1 MALAAQTKRIRS
13 SLKTLKIIALCL
25 LVILAGAFAWL
36 WHEYHRFAA
45 QPADAGGAFVTMDIM
60 ANASFNAVA
69 RQLADAGIITHPLR
83 FKILAR
89 ITGDDKRLKA
99 GEYELSP
106 AMTPLEVL
114 NTLVNGK
121 VVLHRLMVPEGFTA
135 REIAA
140 ELQRTGL
147 SDAGEFMALATD
159 SRLAAELDVP
169 AAGLEGYLFPDT
181 YFFPKGVSPRTI
193 IARMV
198 RRFHEQ
204 FSQDWY
210 ARAQE
215 LDLTA
220 HEVVTL
226 ASIIEKETG
235 DGAERPI
242 ISSVFHNRLKKKM
255 RLESDPTVIYGI
267 EDFDGNITRRHLTTR
282 TPYNTYT
289 IRGLPPGPI
298 ANPGRLSIEAALYPA
313 QTDYIYFVSKKDGT
327 HYFSTTIAEHN
338 KAVRRYQLYRRK
350 K

>member
-1 MALAAQTKRIRS
+1 MKA
-13 SLKTLKIIALCL
+13 LKIIAVCL
-25 LVILAGAFAWL
+25 LVVLAGATTWL
-36 WHEYHRFAA
+36 WYEYHRFAD
-45 QPADAGGAFVTMDIM
+45 QPADADGAPVTMDIM
-60 ANASFNAVA
+60 AKASFNAVA
-69 RQLADAGIITHPLR
+69 RQLKDAGIITNPLR

-89 ITGDDKRLKA
+89 IKGLDKRLKA

-114 NTLVNGK
+114 DTLVNGK
-121 VVLHRLMVPEGFTA
+121 VVLHRLIVPEGFTI

-140 ELQRTGL
+140 ELQRIGL
-147 SDAGEFMALATD
+147 ADAGDFIVLATD
-159 SRLAAELDVP
+159 RRLAAQFNIP
-169 AAGLEGYLFPDT
+169 AATLEGYLFPDT

-193 IARMV
+193 IARMMQ
-198 RRFHEQ
+198 RFHEQ
-204 FSQDWY
+204 FLQEWY
-210 ARAQE
+210 ARAQQ
-215 LDLTA
+215 LDLTV

-242 ISSVFHNRLKKKM
+242 ISSVFHNRLKKHM

-267 EDFDGNITRRHLTTR
+267 EDFDGNITRRDLTTR
-282 TPYNTYT
+282 TPYNTYI

-298 ANPGRLSIEAALYPA
+298 ANPGRLAIEAALYPA
-313 QTDYIYFVSKKDGT
+313 KTDYIYFVSKKDGT

-338 KAVRRYQLYRRK
+338 QAVRRYQLYHRK

>member
-1 MALAAQTKRIRS
+1 
-13 SLKTLKIIALCL
+13 LKALKIIAVCL
-25 LVILAGAFAWL
+25 LVFLAGAAAWL
-36 WHEYHRFAA
+36 WYEYHRFAD
-45 QPADAGGAFVTMDIM
+45 QPADADGVPVTMDIM
-60 ANASFNAVA
+60 AKASFNAVA
-69 RQLADAGIITHPLR
+69 GQLKDAGVITNPLR

-89 ITGDDKRLKA
+89 IKGLDKRLKA

-114 NTLVNGK
+114 DTLVNGK
-121 VVLHRLMVPEGFTA
+121 VVLHRLIVPEGFTIL
-135 REIAA
+135 EIAA
-140 ELQRTGL
+140 ELQRIGL
-147 SDAGEFMALATD
+147 ADAGDFIALATD
-159 SRLAAELDVP
+159 SHLAAQFNIP
-169 AAGLEGYLFPDT
+169 AATLEGYLFPDT

-198 RRFHEQ
+198 SRFHEQ
-204 FSQDWY
+204 FSKQWY
-210 ARAQE
+210 ARAQQ
-215 LDLTA
+215 LDLTV

-242 ISSVFHNRLKKKM
+242 ISSVFHNRLKKHM

-267 EDFDGNITRRHLTTR
+267 EDFDGNITRRDLTTR
-282 TPYNTYT
+282 TPYNTYI

-298 ANPGRLSIEAALYPA
+298 ANPGKLAIEAALYPA
-313 QTDYIYFVSKKDGT
+313 KTDYIYFVSKKDGT

-338 KAVRRYQLYRRK
+338 QAVRRYQLYRRK